1 VQKLEVP
8 ACLSGWCFI
17 ATRYSLAE
25 LLVRADDIGGEM
37 TTKAQGIVAWHFV
50 AETLRDG
57 SPIPKDGVWLEH
69 KGPIVICES
78 GLHASREPFDA
89 LQYAPGAT
97 LCLVNVDGIEYE
109 QDDKLVCRRRKIVA
123 RMDATEMLRYFSR
136 MRALSVIHL
145 WDTQPADVVLD
156 YLMTG
161 DEEIR
166 AAAWAA
172 ARDAARDAARAAAWD
187 AAWAAAWAAARDAAR
202 DAALDAAWAAARDA
216 ALDAAWA
223 AARKD
228 FNELTRECFWNYL

>member
-1 VQKLEVP
+1 M
-8 ACLSGWCFI
+8 GM
-17 ATRYSLAE
+17 T
-25 LLVRADDIGGEM
+25 ADHD
-37 TTKAQGIVAWHFV
+37 TIVAWHFV

-69 KGPIVICES
+69 KGPVVICES
-78 GLHASREPFDA
+78 GLHASRDPFDA
-89 LQYAPGAT
+89 LQYAPGST

-109 QDDKLVCRRRKIVA
+109 QEDKLVCRRRKIVA

-136 MRALSVIHL
+136 MQALSVIHL
-145 WDTQPADVVLD
+145 WEAPDVVLD

-172 ARDAARDAARAAAWD
+172 ARAAASDAARAAASDAAWAAARDAAWAAARDAARDAAWAAARDAAWAAASDAARDAARAAAWD
-187 AAWAAAWAAARDAAR
+187 AARD
-202 DAALDAAWAAARDA
+202 
-216 ALDAAWA
+216 

-228 FNELTRECFWNYL
+228 FNELARECFWAHL